1 MDLTRSKLAARN
13 NADWCQSVCQ
23 AHGVPGEFLPTVWIN
38 RAIPPPYHPNLIV
51 ISPAGDPEKIGES
64 IRELVD
70 LRLPPKWSI
79 KDSFSTLAPEKLGFD
94 LLFEASWIWR
104 DPAPV
109 GSGAWSSG
117 MRWNHIVSPERL
129 LDWEAAWS
137 GNPLN
142 SDVTG
147 RPVQFPASMLE
158 DRQIV
163 FFSGSL
169 GQAICAGG
177 IANFSEN
184 VVGVSNIFVNT
195 GNPRDA
201 WTGLV
206 DQVQAAFP
214 GLPLVGYER
223 TPELE
228 SALAC
233 GFKPVGNLR
242 VWTHHG

>member
-1 MDLTRSKLAARN
+1 MDLSRSKLAARN

-38 RAIPPPYHPNLIV
+38 RGIPPPYHPNLIV
-51 ISPAGDPEKIGES
+51 ISPAGDPEKMGEY

-70 LRLPPKWSI
+70 LLPPKWSI
-79 KDSFSTLAPEKLGFD
+79 KDSFSTLKLEKLGFD

-104 DPAPV
+104 DPGPV
-109 GSGAWSSG
+109 DPRGPSSG
-117 MRWNHIVSPERL
+117 IRWNRIVSPEQL
-129 LDWEAAWS
+129 VGWEAAWS
-137 GNPLN
+137 GNPRN
-142 SDVTG
+142 SDATG
-147 RPVQFPASMLE
+147 QPVQFPASMLE

-169 GQAICAGG
+169 GQAIHAGG

-184 VVGVSNIFVNT
+184 VVGLSNVFVNA
-195 GNPRDA
+195 GDPRDA
-201 WTGLV
+201 WIGLV

-214 GLPLVGYER
+214 GLPLVGYEHS
-223 TPELE
+223 PELE

-242 VWTHHG
+242 VWTHTG